1 MLEIQVTACPD
12 PDYQGTWRF
21 HKNQI
26 YLGAPEGD
34 VSPAGLLPS
43 FAFMIEVL
51 PDFMQAQPGPAVEF
65 WLLNGKRATKPRTIK
80 AGDEIQVGD
89 IRLKIM
95 AGEYREP
102 ISKKQH
108 LEARLKALIAA
119 ESPLLSLIQVLNAKT
134 K

>member
-1 MLEIQVTACPD
+1 MIEVHVKSCPD
-12 PDYQGTWRF
+12 PEYEGVWRF

-34 VSPAGLLPS
+34 ISTAGLLPS

-51 PDFMQAQPGPAVEF
+51 PEFMQAQPGPRIEY

-80 AGDEIQVGD
+80 IGDEIQIGE
-89 IRLKIM
+89 IKLKII
-95 AGEYREP
+95 AAEHRET
-102 ISKKQH
+102 ISKKQ
-108 LEARLKALIAA
+108 LLDARLKALIAQD
-119 ESPLLSLIQVLNAKT
+119 SPLLSLIQVLNAKT